1 MVNNRH
7 LDGGRYYKSNAN
19 ICFTCENACG
29 KCPWSA
35 VDQKTGQ
42 VKFDPVP
49 GWTAEKVLLRIGKN
63 RSSAYVET
71 YHITDCPLYEPT
83 RKGGHDG

>member
-1 MVNNRH
+1 MNNNRH
-7 LDGGRYYKSNAN
+7 LDGTQCFKSNAN

-35 VDQKTGQ
+35 VDQKTGH

-49 GWTAEKVLLRIGKN
+49 GWTAEKVLLRVGKKGTT
-63 RSSAYVET
+63 ET
-71 YHITDCPLYEPT
+71 YHITECPLYKPT
-83 RKGGHDG
+83 RKGRS

>member
-1 MVNNRH
+1 MIDNRH
-7 LDGGRYYKSNAN
+7 LDGPVAYKSNAN

-35 VDQKTGQ
+35 VDEKTGR

-49 GWTAEKVLLRIGKN
+49 GWTAKKVPLRTGVKGSKSI
-63 RSSAYVET
+63 YTDT
-71 YHITDCPLYEPT
+71 YHITECPLYEPT
-83 RKGGHDG
+83 RKGRS